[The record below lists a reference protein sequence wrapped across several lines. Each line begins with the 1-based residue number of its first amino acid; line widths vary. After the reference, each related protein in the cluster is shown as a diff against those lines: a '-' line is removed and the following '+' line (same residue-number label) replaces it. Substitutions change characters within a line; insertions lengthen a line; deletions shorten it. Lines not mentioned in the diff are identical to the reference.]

1 MRVYTPSEL
10 NAMNLD
16 ERKAAL
22 EGEFG
27 RSFHVSAAEHVTWIF
42 WARDTDEPTDILG
55 HASAFMLDR
64 GSGSILVTAAHVY
77 RRYLDDQRQIG
88 PLRCQVAN
96 TTVKNLSAHL
106 IACGNLDIPLD
117 EPDRETDIAT
127 FRLTNGAVGRI
138 GKRPVLAPARD
149 WPAPP
154 KRGEQVMFCGF
165 PAQERIRVSAAEINF
180 GFHSGMTGA
189 ASVTDHQITVR
200 FEREFMI
207 DQHGSGLPPVGY
219 GLGGISGGPLLVP
232 DFRDGAWMW
241 RLGGVITQATEER
254 PPEEVLVEMVVAH
267 RAEYIQADGTLA
279 KSL

>member
-1 MRVYTPSEL
+1 MSFE
-10 NAMNLD
+10 

-64 GSGSILVTAAHVY
+64 GGGPMLVTAAHVY
-77 RRYLDDQRQIG
+77 RRYLDDQRRVG

-96 TTVKNLSAHL
+96 TTIKNLSAHL

-117 EPDRETDIAT
+117 EPDQEPDIAT
-127 FRLTNGAVGRI
+127 FRLTTGAAERI

-149 WPAPP
+149 WPASP

-165 PAQERIRVSAAEINF
+165 PAQERIRVSAGEINF
-180 GFHSGMTGA
+180 GFHSGMTRA
-189 ASVTDHQITVR
+189 AAVTDHQITVR

-207 DQHGSGLPPVGY
+207 DQHGTGLPPVGY

-232 DFRDGAWMW
+232 DFRDGGWMW
-241 RLGGVITQATEER
+241 RLGGVIAQATEER
-254 PPEEVLVEMVVAH
+254 PPDEVLVEMVVAH

-279 KSL
+279 KML